1 MAIRM
6 ARRTGTGI
14 KASVF
19 ALAGLTCCDWSAR
32 ADPNRDVLPMSLT
45 AEHFQ
50 ALLEHS
56 PFTRSLNLSDTLVLT
71 GFAELNGELFVT
83 LIDTTDG
90 RTMAVSE
97 IPNLLGWKLVEFER
111 PEDLEV
117 ARASVA
123 MEGGET
129 VRVYYDKERARKA
142 SELTARGV
150 RERSL
155 QFAVKMIAHN
165 ILPDSINEIQDP
177 VEKGRAIAKFIE
189 GGGFDRAPDDAIKM
203 ALSQSNPQARGT
215 VMSAAFGR
223 LGGGVGGIQINDAV
237 KRLNSLEDGRDRD
250 FAINGLAHGLAG
262 RDPKSALK
270 WANSISNEGFR
281 KVVVENVTR
290 RIERR

>member
-1 MAIRM
+1 MLNRLTPAMLAVVSGGFSLIP
-6 ARRTGTGI
+6 
-14 KASVF
+14 ASE
-19 ALAGLTCCDWSAR
+19 TRS
-32 ADPNRDVLPMSLT
+32 ADPAIPEPVS
-45 AEHFQ
+45 EQHFEL
-50 ALLEHS
+50 LLEHS
-56 PFTRSLNLSDTLVLT
+56 PFTRSLNLADSLVLT
-71 GFAELNGELFVT
+71 GFAELNGEPYVT
-83 LIDTTDG
+83 VIDTTDG
-90 RTMAVSE
+90 RTMAISE
-97 IPNLLGWKLVEFER
+97 NPNLLGWKLVEFER

-117 ARASVA
+117 AKASVA
-123 MEGGET
+123 FQGGET
-129 VRVYYDKERARKA
+129 ILVYYDKERAQKA
-142 SELTARGV
+142 SQVAARGM

-155 QFAVKMIAHN
+155 QFAAKIIANN

-262 RDPKSALK
+262 RDPKGALR

>member
-1 MAIRM
+1 MISRILTMVALSSLLSDLHSADHAIPEPVSER
-6 ARRTGTGI
+6 
-14 KASVF
+14 
-19 ALAGLTCCDWSAR
+19 
-32 ADPNRDVLPMSLT
+32 
-45 AEHFQ
+45 HFQ

-83 LIDTTDG
+83 VIDTTDG
-90 RTMAVSE
+90 RTMAISE
-97 IPNLLGWKLVEFER
+97 SPNLLGWKLVEFER

-117 ARASVA
+117 AKASVA
-123 MEGGET
+123 FEGGET
-129 VRVYYDKERARKA
+129 VRVYYDKERAQKA
-142 SELTARGV
+142 SQLAARGI
-150 RERSL
+150 REQSL
-155 QFAVKMIAHN
+155 QFAVKMIEHN

-177 VEKGRAIAKFIE
+177 IEKGRAIAKFIE
-189 GGGFDRAPDDAIKM
+189 GGGFDRAPYDAVKM
-203 ALSQSNPQARGT
+203 ALSQSDPQARGT

-223 LGGGVGGIQINDAV
+223 LGGGVGGIQVNEAV
-237 KRLNSLEDGRDRD
+237 RQLNSLENGRDRD

-262 RDPKSALK
+262 RDPKAALR

>member
-32 ADPNRDVLPMSLT
+32 ADPNRDVLPVSLP

-50 ALLEHS
+50 ALLERS

-123 MEGGET
+123 IEGGET
-129 VRVYYDKERARKA
+129 VRVYYDKERAQKA
-142 SELTARGV
+142 SQLAARGI
-150 RERSL
+150 REQSL
-155 QFAVKMIAHN
+155 QFAVKMIEHN

-189 GGGFDRAPDDAIKM
+189 GGGFDRAPYDAVKM
-203 ALSQSNPQARGT
+203 ALSQSDPQARGT

-223 LGGGVGGIQINDAV
+223 LGGGVGGIQVNEAV
-237 KRLNSLEDGRDRD
+237 RQLNSLEDGRDRD